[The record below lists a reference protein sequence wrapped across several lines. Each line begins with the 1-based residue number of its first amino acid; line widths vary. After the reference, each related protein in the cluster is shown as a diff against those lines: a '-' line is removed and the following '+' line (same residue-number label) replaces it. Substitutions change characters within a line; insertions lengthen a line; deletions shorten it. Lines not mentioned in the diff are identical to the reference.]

1 MSLPTPPIPASATPT
16 DAGQPSPDQRVTAQ
30 PATALTLSE
39 VRERLA
45 RGEGNAMPSDTGRS
59 FWRIMQANLFTLF
72 NLIVGGSFALLLVL
86 GYWQDAL
93 FGFFVIANVVIGV
106 AQEFR
111 AKLTL
116 SRLAV
121 LNAPRARVLRRDD
134 TGAESMHEVRVADV
148 VLDDILV
155 LSAGDQVTADA
166 VVLEANGLEVDE
178 SLLTG
183 ESDALD
189 AAPGRELLSGSS
201 IVGGSGLARVIRVG
215 ADSYAARITAEAKQF
230 SLVSSELRTG
240 IARIIRWITIALLPV
255 GAIVVNG
262 QMQAVGG
269 WEVAIATGAW
279 REATVASAASLIAMI
294 PQGLVFMTSV
304 ALAVGAV
311 KLARHEVLVQEL
323 AAVEGLAR
331 VDMLCL
337 DKTGTLTEGRLVL
350 DSVEEVNRHSLD
362 SPLGAPTGWDAA
374 LGHFAADRDAN
385 ATAQALGERFAAVA
399 SLELAA
405 AVPFSSA
412 RKWSAAEFRDPRAA
426 GSWVLGAPDIVLGGA
441 EWAGRGRASTEGRPE
456 SIGAVL
462 ARTSELAASG
472 LRTLVLAHSP
482 EALPETEPA
491 AARLP
496 ARLAPAAVLTF
507 REKVR
512 PDAHETLGYF
522 REQGVSIRV
531 ISGDDPRTV
540 AAVAREA
547 GVEHVGDGFDAR
559 TLPSDETDEGR
570 AKLDAIMASEH
581 VFGRV
586 TPEQKKAMV
595 LSLQRLGYT
604 VAMTGDGVNDA
615 LALKHADMGIAM
627 GSGAPATRAVARLVL
642 LDGQFSRLPRIVA
655 EGRQVI
661 ANVERLAKLFLS
673 KTTYAILFAVVFGLL
688 LWPFPFLPR
697 QLSIVDGLT
706 IGLPALVL
714 ALLPNV
720 QKYRPGFLRR
730 AARFCIPS
738 GLIVGG
744 TLISVV
750 AYAYL
755 GGHEPAVVQ
764 TTAVITLTLTALW
777 VLVILSRPF
786 TWITGLV
793 VVAAYAGLG
802 VVLAIPLATD
812 FLQLGMPP
820 LELIIVAIAASTIGS
835 AVLEVTHRL
844 IARAAPAGAAGAA
857 RAARRG

>member
-1 MSLPTPPIPASATPT
+1 MARIT
-16 DAGQPSPDQRVTAQ
+16 G
-30 PATALTLSE
+30 LSVAD
-39 VRERLA
+39 VRGRRD
-45 RGEGNAMPSDTGRS
+45 RGEVNTLPNDTGRS
-59 FWRIMQANLFTLF
+59 LWRILQANLFTLF
-72 NLIVGGSFALLLVL
+72 NAIVGGSFLVLLAL

-93 FGFFVIANVVIGV
+93 FGFFVIANVAIGV

-111 AKLTL
+111 AKVTL

-121 LNAPRARVLRRDD
+121 LNAPRARVLRRASPDGD
-134 TGAESMHEVRVADV
+134 GEVEEVAIADV
-148 VLDDILV
+148 VLDDVLV
-155 LSAGDQVTADA
+155 LAAGDQVVADA
-166 VVLEANGLEVDE
+166 VVLEASGLDIDE

-183 ESDALD
+183 EADAVPSP
-189 AAPGRELLSGSS
+189 AGRELLSGSTV
-201 IVGGSGLARVIRVG
+201 VGGSGLARVIRVG
-215 ADSYAARITAEAKQF
+215 ADSYASRITAEAKQF
-230 SLVSSELRTG
+230 SLVGSELRDS
-240 IARIIRWITIALLPV
+240 IARIIRWISIGLLPV
-255 GAIVVNG
+255 GALVVNG

-269 WEVAIATGAW
+269 WEVALESGAW
-279 REATVASAASLIAMI
+279 REAVVAATASIIAMV

-311 KLARHEVLVQEL
+311 KLSRREVLVQEL

-337 DKTGTLTEGRLVL
+337 DKTGTLTEGGLVL
-350 DSVEEVNRHSLD
+350 DAVVPVAD
-362 SPLGAPTGWDAA
+362 TAGWDAA
-374 LGHFAADRDAN
+374 LAVFADDRDAN
-385 ATAQALGERFAAVA
+385 ATARALGERFGSGAG
-399 SLELAA
+399 SAA
-405 AVPFSSA
+405 AAAGAPAVVARVPFSSQ
-412 RKWSAAEFRDPRAA
+412 RKWSALQLGTARAPE
-426 GSWVLGAPDIVLGGA
+426 SWLLGAPDIVLA
-441 EWAGRGRASTEGRPE
+441 EPAAGVDHAAT
-456 SIGAVL
+456 L
-462 ARTSELAASG
+462 ARCRELAASG
-472 LRTLVLAHSP
+472 LRTLVLARSSAPLTTAAGDGADEHGVISP
-482 EALPETEPA
+482 REAALPAGLEPV
-491 AARLP
+491 
-496 ARLAPAAVLTF
+496 AVVTF
-507 REKVR
+507 RERVR

-522 REQGVSIRV
+522 REQGVSIRI

-547 GVEHVGDGFDAR
+547 GVDHVGDGFDAR
-559 TLPSDETDEGR
+559 QLPEGV
-570 AKLDAIMASEH
+570 AELDAVMAREQ

-586 TPEQKKAMV
+586 SPEQKKAMV
-595 LSLQRLGYT
+595 KSLQRLGYT

-627 GSGAPATRAVARLVL
+627 GSGAAATRAVARLVL

-673 KTTYAILFAVVFGLL
+673 KTTYAILFAVVFGAL

-714 ALLPNV
+714 ALLPNI
-720 QKYRPGFLRR
+720 QRYRPGFLRR

-755 GGHEPAVVQ
+755 GGAEAAVVQ

-786 TWITGLV
+786 TLVTSLV
-793 VVAAYAGLG
+793 VVAAYLGLP
-802 VVLAIPLATD
+802 VLLLIPIVTD
-812 FLQLGMPP
+812 FLQLGAPP
-820 LELIIVAIAASTIGS
+820 LDLLLVAVGASAIGS
-835 AVLEVTHRL
+835 LVLEITHRL
-844 IARAAPAGAAGAA
+844 VSRAGDDSAAATAAA

>member
-1 MSLPTPPIPASATPT
+1 MPTPPTPDTATPT
-16 DAGQPSPDQRVTAQ
+16 SGVQPPV
-30 PATALTLSE
+30 ALSLAE

-121 LNAPRARVLRRDD
+121 LNAPLARVLRRDD

-183 ESDALD
+183 EADALD

-201 IVGGSGLARVIRVG
+201 IVGGSGLARVIRGG

-230 SLVSSELRTG
+230 SLVRSELRTG

-350 DSVEEVNRHSLD
+350 DSVEEVNGHRLD

-441 EWAGRGRASTEGRPE
+441 DRRAV
-456 SIGAVL
+456 GAVL

-559 TLPSDETDEGR
+559 TLPSDETEEGR
-570 AKLDAIMASEH
+570 AELDAIMAREA

-755 GGHEPAVVQ
+755 GGHEPAIVQ

-820 LELIIVAIAASTIGS
+820 LELIIVAIAASAIGS
-835 AVLEVTHRL
+835 AVLDVTHRL

>member
-1 MSLPTPPIPASATPT
+1 MQGLGAA
-16 DAGQPSPDQRVTAQ
+16 
-30 PATALTLSE
+30 E
-39 VRERLA
+39 VRERLE
-45 RGEGNAMPSDTGRS
+45 RGQGNAMPSSTGRS

-121 LNAPRARVLRRDD
+121 LNAPRARVLRA
-134 TGAESMHEVRVADV
+134 GGGGHSAEGEVHEIAVSEV

-155 LSAGDQVTADA
+155 LAAGDQVTADA
-166 VVLEANGLEVDE
+166 EVLEAHGLDVDE

-183 ESDALD
+183 EADPVPSGT
-189 AAPGRELLSGSS
+189 GRELMSGST
-201 IVGGSGLARVIRVG
+201 VVAGSGLARVIRVG
-215 ADSYAARITAEAKQF
+215 GDSYAARITAEAKQF
-230 SLVSSELRTG
+230 SLVRSELRGG
-240 IARIIRWITIALLPV
+240 IARIIRWITVLLLPV

-262 QMQAVGG
+262 QMQAAGG
-269 WEVAIATGAW
+269 WAVAIESGAW
-279 REATVASAASLIAMI
+279 RDAAVAATASLIAMI

-311 KLARHEVLVQEL
+311 KLAQHEVLVQEL

-337 DKTGTLTEGRLVL
+337 DKTGTLTEGRMVL
-350 DSVEEVNRHSLD
+350 DGVE
-362 SPLGAPTGWDAA
+362 PLRAADLAPAA
-374 LGHFAADRDAN
+374 QAVLAWMGADRDAN
-385 ATAQALGERFAAVA
+385 ATTRALVESFAEPPAEQPVRA
-399 SLELAA
+399 IE
-405 AVPFSSA
+405 FSSR
-412 RKWSAAEFRDPRAA
+412 RKWSAVSFADGPAR
-426 GSWVLGAPDIVLGGA
+426 GTWVLGAPDIVLA
-441 EWAGRGRASTEGRPE
+441 DVPDAADALARFDERATAGERTV
-456 SIGAVL
+456 VL
-462 ARTSELAASG
+462 ARTEVVLDPPVEVPEGERPPEPDLPADLAAIA
-472 LRTLVLAHSP
+472 LVS
-482 EALPETEPA
+482 
-491 AARLP
+491 
-496 ARLAPAAVLTF
+496 F

-512 PDAHETLGYF
+512 DDAHETLGYF
-522 REQGVSIRV
+522 REQEVELCV

-547 GVEHVGDGFDAR
+547 GIQHEGPGFDAR
-559 TLPSDETDEGR
+559 ELPDDDS
-570 AKLDAIMASEH
+570 ALDAIMAEH
-581 VFGRV
+581 RVFGRV

-595 LSLQRLGYT
+595 LSLQRLGHT

-615 LALKHADMGIAM
+615 LALKHADLGIAM
-627 GSGAPATRAVARLVL
+627 GSGAAATRAVARLVL
-642 LDGQFSRLPRIVA
+642 LDGQFSRLPRVVA

-673 KTTYAILFAVVFGLL
+673 KTTYAILFAVVFGAL

-714 ALLPNV
+714 ALLPNI
-720 QKYRPGFLRR
+720 QRYRPGFLTR

-738 GLIVGG
+738 GLVVGG

-755 GGHEPAVVQ
+755 GGYAPPVVQ
-764 TTAVITLTLTALW
+764 TAAVITLTLTALW

-786 TWITGLV
+786 TWITSLV

-802 VVLAIPLATD
+802 VVFAIPAAVD
-812 FLQLGMPP
+812 FLQLGAAPP
-820 LELIIVAIAASTIGS
+820 ELILVAVGASAIGS
-835 AVLEVTHRL
+835 LLLEVMHRVV
-844 IARAAPAGAAGAA
+844 ARSDP
-857 RAARRG
+857 R

>member
-1 MSLPTPPIPASATPT
+1 
-16 DAGQPSPDQRVTAQ
+16 
-30 PATALTLSE
+30 
-39 VRERLA
+39 
-45 RGEGNAMPSDTGRS
+45 
-59 FWRIMQANLFTLF
+59 MQANLFTLF

-121 LNAPRARVLRRDD
+121 LNAPRARVLRE
-134 TGAESMHEVRVADV
+134 GADGVFAVAEVRVGEV
-148 VLDDILV
+148 VMDDIFV
-155 LSAGDQVTADA
+155 LTAGDQVTADA
-166 VVLEANGLEVDE
+166 VVLEAHGLDIDE

-183 ESDALD
+183 EADPVSSPA
-189 AAPGRELLSGSS
+189 GRELMSGST
-201 IVGGSGLARVIRVG
+201 VVAGSGLARVIRVG

-230 SLVSSELRTG
+230 SLVRSELRSG
-240 IARIIRWITIALLPV
+240 IAKIIKWITVLLLPV

-337 DKTGTLTEGRLVL
+337 DKTGTLTEGRMVL
-350 DSVEEVNRHSLD
+350 DFVE
-362 SPLGAPTGWDAA
+362 PLTADDLDAA
-374 LGHFAADRDAN
+374 TEAVLSWMGADRNAN
-385 ATAQALGERFAAVA
+385 ATSVALVERFTTPPTDQPVRAI
-399 SLELAA
+399 E
-405 AVPFSSA
+405 FSSR
-412 RKWSAAEFRDPRAA
+412 RKWSAVSFADGPAR
-426 GSWVLGAPDIVLGGA
+426 GTWVLGAPDIVLADVPGSADALARFA
-441 EWAGRGRASTEGRPE
+441 ERATAGERTV
-456 SIGAVL
+456 VL
-462 ARTSELAASG
+462 ARTDV
-472 LRTLVLAHSP
+472 VLDPPVEPA
-482 EALPETEPA
+482 EGERLPEPDLPPA
-491 AARLP
+491 MS
-496 ARLAPAAVLTF
+496 AVALVSF

-512 PDAHETLGYF
+512 DDAPETLGYF
-522 REQGVSIRV
+522 REQEVELCV

-547 GVEHVGDGFDAR
+547 GIHHEGPGFDAR
-559 TLPSDETDEGR
+559 TLPDDEAE
-570 AKLDAIMASEH
+570 LDAIMREH
-581 VFGRV
+581 RVFGRV

-595 LSLQRLGYT
+595 LSLQRLGHT

-627 GSGAPATRAVARLVL
+627 GSGAAATRAVARLVL

-714 ALLPNV
+714 ALLPNI
-720 QKYRPGFLRR
+720 QRYRPGFLRR

-738 GLIVGG
+738 GLVVAG

-750 AYAYL
+750 AYAYV
-755 GGHEPAVVQ
+755 GGYDAPVVQ
-764 TTAVITLTLTALW
+764 TAAVITLTLSALW

-786 TWITGLV
+786 TLITGLV
-793 VVAAYAGLG
+793 VVAAYLGLP
-802 VVLAIPLATD
+802 VLLAIPPVTD
-812 FLQLGMPP
+812 FLQLGAPP
-820 LELIIVAIAASTIGS
+820 LELLLIAVGASVVAS
-835 AVLEVTHRL
+835 AVLEVMHR
-844 IARAAPAGAAGAA
+844 IIQRNGDDSPAA
-857 RAARRG
+857 RAAERAGSTKTRTSSRANQA

>member
-1 MSLPTPPIPASATPT
+1 MTTTASPSATGLSLDDVRT
-16 DAGQPSPDQRVTAQ
+16 RTERGQTNV
-30 PATALTLSE
+30 
-39 VRERLA
+39 
-45 RGEGNAMPSDTGRS
+45 MPSDTGRS

-121 LNAPRARVLRRDD
+121 LNAPKARVLRDGAVSEIAVGEVVMDD
-134 TGAESMHEVRVADV
+134 VF
-148 VLDDILV
+148 VLA
-155 LSAGDQVTADA
+155 AGDQVTADA
-166 VVLEANGLEVDE
+166 VVLEAHGLDIDE

-183 ESDALD
+183 EADPVASPA
-189 AAPGRELLSGSS
+189 GRELMSGSS
-201 IVGGSGLARVIRVG
+201 VVAGSGLARVIRVG
-215 ADSYAARITAEAKQF
+215 ADSYAAKITAEAKQF
-230 SLVSSELRTG
+230 SLVRSELRSG
-240 IARIIRWITIALLPV
+240 IAKIIKWITILLLPV

-311 KLARHEVLVQEL
+311 KLARREVLVQEL

-337 DKTGTLTEGRLVL
+337 DKTGTLTEGRMVL
-350 DSVEEVNRHSLD
+350 DNVEPLTAAEL
-362 SPLGAPTGWDAA
+362 SPAAEAA
-374 LGHFAADRDAN
+374 LSWMGADRDAN
-385 ATAQALGERFAAVA
+385 ATARALAERFTTPPAEHHVRAI
-399 SLELAA
+399 E
-405 AVPFSSA
+405 FSSR
-412 RKWSAAEFRDPRAA
+412 RKWSAVAFTDGPAR
-426 GSWVLGAPDIVLGGA
+426 GTWIMGAPDIVLADVPDAVDALARFA
-441 EWAGRGRASTEGRPE
+441 ERATAGERTV
-456 SIGAVL
+456 VL
-462 ARTSELAASG
+462 ARTEVVLDSAVEPAEGERLPEPELPAG
-472 LRTLVLAHSP
+472 LRAVALVS
-482 EALPETEPA
+482 
-491 AARLP
+491 
-496 ARLAPAAVLTF
+496 F

-512 PDAHETLGYF
+512 DDAHETLSYF
-522 REQGVSIRV
+522 REQEVELCV

-547 GVEHVGDGFDAR
+547 GILHEGPGFDAR
-559 TLPSDETDEGR
+559 TLPTEEH
-570 AKLDAIMASEH
+570 ALDAIMAEH
-581 VFGRV
+581 RVFGRV

-595 LSLQRLGYT
+595 LSLQRLGHT

-615 LALKHADMGIAM
+615 LALKHADLGIAM
-627 GSGAPATRAVARLVL
+627 GSGAAATRAVARMVL

-673 KTTYAILFAVVFGLL
+673 KTTYAVLFAVVFGAL

-714 ALLPNV
+714 ALLPNI
-720 QKYRPGFLRR
+720 QRYRPGFLTR

-755 GGHEPAVVQ
+755 GGAEAAVVQ
-764 TTAVITLTLTALW
+764 TIAVITLTLTALW

-786 TWITGLV
+786 TLITGLV
-793 VVAAYAGLG
+793 VIAAYLGLP
-802 VVLAIPLATD
+802 VLLAIPPVTD
-812 FLQLGMPP
+812 FLQLGAPP
-820 LELIIVAIAASTIGS
+820 LELILVAVGASAIGS
-835 AVLEVTHRL
+835 LVLEITHR
-844 IARAAPAGAAGAA
+844 IIQRKGDG
-857 RAARRG
+857 G

>member
-1 MSLPTPPIPASATPT
+1 MTSTADTTTGLSLADVQQRIQL
-16 DAGQPSPDQRVTAQ
+16 GQTNV
-30 PATALTLSE
+30 
-39 VRERLA
+39 
-45 RGEGNAMPSDTGRS
+45 MPSDTGRS

-121 LNAPRARVLRRDD
+121 LNAPRARVLRE
-134 TGAESMHEVRVADV
+134 GADGVYAVAEVRVGEV
-148 VLDDILV
+148 VMDDIFV

-166 VVLEANGLEVDE
+166 VVLEAHGLDIDE

-183 ESDALD
+183 EADPVSSPA
-189 AAPGRELLSGSS
+189 GRELMSGST
-201 IVGGSGLARVIRVG
+201 VVAGSGLARVIRVG

-230 SLVSSELRTG
+230 SLVRSELRSG
-240 IARIIRWITIALLPV
+240 IAKIIKWITILLLPV

-337 DKTGTLTEGRLVL
+337 DKTGTLTEGRMILDFVEPLDRPTSSDIVDPLTGTDLDPTAAAVL
-350 DSVEEVNRHSLD
+350 SWM
-362 SPLGAPTGWDAA
+362 G
-374 LGHFAADRDAN
+374 ADRNAN
-385 ATAQALGERFAAVA
+385 ATSVALVERFTTPPAEQPVRAI
-399 SLELAA
+399 E
-405 AVPFSSA
+405 FSSR
-412 RKWSAAEFRDPRAA
+412 RKWSAVSFAEGPAR
-426 GSWVLGAPDIVLGGA
+426 GTWVLGAPDIVLADVPDSTDALARFA
-441 EWAGRGRASTEGRPE
+441 ERATAGERTV
-456 SIGAVL
+456 VL
-462 ARTSELAASG
+462 ARTDVVLDPPVELADGERAPEAELPSG
-472 LRTLVLAHSP
+472 LRAVALVS
-482 EALPETEPA
+482 
-491 AARLP
+491 
-496 ARLAPAAVLTF
+496 F

-512 PDAHETLGYF
+512 DDAPETLGYF
-522 REQGVSIRV
+522 REQEVELCV

-547 GVEHVGDGFDAR
+547 GIHHDGPGFDAR
-559 TLPSDETDEGR
+559 TLPDDEAE
-570 AKLDAIMASEH
+570 LDAIMREH
-581 VFGRV
+581 RVFGRV

-595 LSLQRLGYT
+595 LSLQRLGHT

-627 GSGAPATRAVARLVL
+627 GSGAAATRAVARLVL

-714 ALLPNV
+714 ALLPNI
-720 QKYRPGFLRR
+720 QRYRPGFLRR

-738 GLIVGG
+738 GLVVAG

-755 GGHEPAVVQ
+755 GGYEAPVVQ
-764 TTAVITLTLTALW
+764 TAAVITLTLSALW

-786 TWITGLV
+786 TLITGIV
-793 VVAAYAGLG
+793 VVAAYLGLP
-802 VVLAIPLATD
+802 VLLAIPPVTD
-812 FLQLGMPP
+812 FLQLGAPP
-820 LELIIVAIAASTIGS
+820 LELLLIAVGASVIAS
-835 AVLEVTHRL
+835 VVLEVMHR
-844 IARAAPAGAAGAA
+844 IIQRNGDDSAAATAAAQ
-857 RAARRG
+857 AARRG

>member
-1 MSLPTPPIPASATPT
+1 MKEPMDPEPVGRANTWGAGPSVPSFGQGLGLEAVAQRTKLGQTNVMPT
-16 DAGQPSPDQRVTAQ
+16 
-30 PATALTLSE
+30 
-39 VRERLA
+39 
-45 RGEGNAMPSDTGRS
+45 NTGRS
-59 FWRIMQANLFTLF
+59 LWRILHANLFTLF
-72 NLIVGGSFALLLVL
+72 NFIVGGSFALLLVL
-86 GYWQDAL
+86 GFWQDAL

-121 LNAPRARVLRRDD
+121 LNAPRARVLREVEPGI
-134 TGAESMHEVRVADV
+134 GAVLEIRVGEVVI
-148 VLDDILV
+148 DDILV

-166 VVLEANGLEVDE
+166 RVLEAHGLDIDE

-183 ESDALD
+183 EADPV
-189 AAPGRELLSGSS
+189 AASLGRELMSGST
-201 IVGGSGLARVIRVG
+201 VVAGNGLAQVIRVG

-230 SLVSSELRTG
+230 SLVRSELRNG
-240 IARIIRWITIALLPV
+240 IARIIRWITILLLPV
-255 GAIVVNG
+255 GAIVING
-262 QMQAVGG
+262 QMQAFGG
-269 WEVAIATGAW
+269 WAEAIESGAW
-279 REATVASAASLIAMI
+279 RDATVASAASLIAMI

-311 KLARHEVLVQEL
+311 RLARREVLVQEL

-337 DKTGTLTEGRLVL
+337 DKTGTLTEGRMVFGGI
-350 DSVEEVNRHSLD
+350 E
-362 SPLGAPTGWDAA
+362 PLGAAELPEATELSKAAELSEAAEAA
-374 LGHFAADRDAN
+374 LAWMGADRDAN
-385 ATAQALGERFAAVA
+385 ATARALAERFAAPPAERPVRA
-399 SLELAA
+399 ID
-405 AVPFSSA
+405 FSSR
-412 RKWSAAEFRDPRAA
+412 RKWSAVSFAD
-426 GSWVLGAPDIVLGGA
+426 GSARGTWVLGAPDIVLADVPGSA
-441 EWAGRGRASTEGRPE
+441 HALDRFAARATAGERTV
-456 SIGAVL
+456 VL
-462 ARTSELAASG
+462 AYSPTVLDPEVDPPEGERAPEPILPTD
-472 LRTLVLAHSP
+472 LRGVTLVS
-482 EALPETEPA
+482 
-491 AARLP
+491 
-496 ARLAPAAVLTF
+496 F

-512 PDAHETLGYF
+512 DDARETLGYF
-522 REQGVSIRV
+522 REQEVELCV

-547 GVEHVGDGFDAR
+547 GIHHDGPGFDAR
-559 TLPSDETDEGR
+559 ALPDDEAELDEVMR
-570 AKLDAIMASEH
+570 EH
-581 VFGRV
+581 RVFGRV

-595 LSLQRLGYT
+595 LSLQRLGHT

-627 GSGAPATRAVARLVL
+627 GSGAAATRAVARLVL

-673 KTTYAILFAVVFGLL
+673 KTVYAIMFAVVFGVL

-720 QKYRPGFLRR
+720 QRYRPGFLTR

-738 GLIVGG
+738 GLIVGI
-744 TLISVV
+744 TLIAVV

-755 GGHEPAVVQ
+755 GGHSPAVVQ
-764 TTAVITLTLTALW
+764 TIAVITLTLTALW

-786 TWITGLV
+786 TWVTTLV
-793 VVAAYAGLG
+793 VIAAYAGLG
-802 VVLAIPLATD
+802 VVLAIPVVTD
-812 FLQLGMPP
+812 FLQLAAPP
-820 LELIIVAIAASTIGS
+820 IELVFVAVGAS
-835 AVLEVTHRL
+835 AVGSIVMEITHRL
-844 IARAAPAGAAGAA
+844 IVRSGAKNDALANAVAVGRTARQE
-857 RAARRG
+857 

>member
-1 MSLPTPPIPASATPT
+1 MTSTADFPTGLSLADVEQRIQL
-16 DAGQPSPDQRVTAQ
+16 GQTNV
-30 PATALTLSE
+30 
-39 VRERLA
+39 
-45 RGEGNAMPSDTGRS
+45 MPSDTGRS

-72 NLIVGGSFALLLVL
+72 NLIVGGSFALLLML

-121 LNAPRARVLRRDD
+121 LNAPRARVIRD
-134 TGAESMHEVRVADV
+134 GVIAEVRVGEV
-148 VLDDILV
+148 VMDDIFV

-166 VVLEANGLEVDE
+166 VVLEAHGLDIDE

-183 ESDALD
+183 EADPVPSPA
-189 AAPGRELLSGSS
+189 GRELMSGST
-201 IVGGSGLARVIRVG
+201 VVAGSGLARVIRVG

-230 SLVSSELRTG
+230 SLVRSELRSG
-240 IARIIRWITIALLPV
+240 IAKIIKWITVLLLPV

-269 WEVAIATGAW
+269 WDVAIATGAW

-337 DKTGTLTEGRLVL
+337 DKTGTLTEGRMILDFVEPLVDTDL
-350 DSVEEVNRHSLD
+350 D
-362 SPLGAPTGWDAA
+362 PAATAA
-374 LGHFAADRDAN
+374 LSWMGADRNAN
-385 ATAQALGERFAAVA
+385 ATSVALVERFRTPPAEQPARA
-399 SLELAA
+399 IE
-405 AVPFSSA
+405 FSSR
-412 RKWSAAEFRDPRAA
+412 RKWSAVSFADGPAR
-426 GSWVLGAPDIVLGGA
+426 GTWVLGAPDIVLADVPDSTDALARFA
-441 EWAGRGRASTEGRPE
+441 ERATAGERTV
-456 SIGAVL
+456 VL
-462 ARTSELAASG
+462 ARTDV
-472 LRTLVLAHSP
+472 VLDPPVEPA
-482 EALPETEPA
+482 EGERLPEPDLPPA
-491 AARLP
+491 LR
-496 ARLAPAAVLTF
+496 AVALVSF

-512 PDAHETLGYF
+512 DDAPETLGYF
-522 REQGVSIRV
+522 REQEVELCV

-547 GVEHVGDGFDAR
+547 GILHEGPGFDAR
-559 TLPSDETDEGR
+559 ELPDDE
-570 AKLDAIMASEH
+570 AALDAIMAEYR

-586 TPEQKKAMV
+586 SPEQKKAMV
-595 LSLQRLGYT
+595 LSLQRLGHT

-627 GSGAPATRAVARLVL
+627 GSGAAATRAVARLVL

-714 ALLPNV
+714 ALLPNI
-720 QKYRPGFLRR
+720 QRYRPGFLRR

-738 GLIVGG
+738 GLVIAG

-755 GGHEPAVVQ
+755 GGYEAPVVQ
-764 TTAVITLTLTALW
+764 TAAVITLTLSALW

-786 TWITGLV
+786 TLITGLV
-793 VVAAYAGLG
+793 VVAAYLGLPILL
-802 VVLAIPLATD
+802 VIPPVTE
-812 FLQLGMPP
+812 FLQLGAPP
-820 LELIIVAIAASTIGS
+820 LELLLIAVGASVVAS
-835 AVLEVTHRL
+835 AVLEVMHR
-844 IARAAPAGAAGAA
+844 IIQRNGDDSPAA
-857 RAARRG
+857 RAAEQAARRG

>member
-1 MSLPTPPIPASATPT
+1 VSLPTPPTPASATPT
-16 DAGQPSPDQRVTAQ
+16 PAGQPDTPASPASTAL
-30 PATALTLSE
+30 PATALTLAE

-45 RGEGNAMPSDTGRS
+45 RGQGNAMPSDTGRS

-121 LNAPRARVLRRDD
+121 LNAPRARVLRRDES
-134 TGAESMHEVRVADV
+134 GAESLHEVRVADV
-148 VLDDILV
+148 VLDDVLV

-189 AAPGRELLSGSS
+189 AAHGRELLSGSS

-230 SLVSSELRTG
+230 SLVRSELRSG
-240 IARIIRWITIALLPV
+240 IARIIKWITIALLPV

-311 KLARHEVLVQEL
+311 KLARREVLVQEL

-350 DSVEEVNRHSLD
+350 DEVEPVSD
-362 SPLGAPTGWDAA
+362 IAGWDAA

-385 ATAQALGERFAAVA
+385 ATAKALGERFAAVA
-399 SLELAA
+399 SLELHA

-426 GSWVLGAPDIVLGGA
+426 GSWVLGAPDIVLAGA
-441 EWAGRGRASTEGRPE
+441 DRAAV
-456 SIGAVL
+456 GAVL

-482 EALPETEPA
+482 DALPETEPA
-491 AARLP
+491 AAHLP
-496 ARLAPAAVLTF
+496 ARLVPAAVLTF

-512 PDAHETLGYF
+512 PDANETLGYF

-547 GVEHVGDGFDAR
+547 GVDHVGDGFDAR
-559 TLPSDETDEGR
+559 TLPADDSEEGR
-570 AKLDAIMASEH
+570 AELDAIMAREA

-627 GSGAPATRAVARLVL
+627 GSGAAATRAVARLVL

-697 QLSIVDGLT
+697 QLSVVDGLT

-714 ALLPNV
+714 ALLPNI
-720 QKYRPGFLRR
+720 QKYRPGFLQR

-755 GGHEPAVVQ
+755 GGYAAPIVQ
-764 TTAVITLTLTALW
+764 TAAVITLTLTALW

-786 TWITGLV
+786 TWITNLV

-802 VVLAIPLATD
+802 VLLSIPIVTD
-812 FLQLGMPP
+812 FLQLGAPP
-820 LELIIVAIAASTIGS
+820 IELIAVAVGASVIGS
-835 AVLEVTHRL
+835 AVLEITHRL
-844 IARAAPAGAAGAA
+844 LQHK
-857 RAARRG
+857 

>member
-1 MSLPTPPIPASATPT
+1 MR
-16 DAGQPSPDQRVTAQ
+16 G
-30 PATALTLSE
+30 LSMAE
-39 VRERLA
+39 VRERLE
-45 RGEGNAMPSDTGRS
+45 RGQGNAMPSDTGRS

-72 NLIVGGSFALLLVL
+72 NLIVGGAFALLLVL

-93 FGFFVIANVVIGV
+93 FGLFVIANVVIGV

-111 AKLTL
+111 AKITL

-121 LNAPRARVLRRDD
+121 LNAPRARVLRD
-134 TGAESMHEVRVADV
+134 GATVETPTPEV

-155 LSAGDQVTADA
+155 LAAGDQVTADA
-166 VVLEANGLEVDE
+166 EVIEAHGLDIDE

-183 ESDALD
+183 EADPVASG
-189 AAPGRELLSGSS
+189 PGRELMSGST
-201 IVGGSGLARVIRVG
+201 VVAGSGLARVIRVG
-215 ADSYAARITAEAKQF
+215 GDSYAARITAEAKQF
-230 SLVSSELRTG
+230 SLVRSELRGG
-240 IARIIRWITIALLPV
+240 IARIIRWITVLLLPV

-269 WEVAIATGAW
+269 WAVAIESGAW
-279 REATVASAASLIAMI
+279 REAAVAATASLIAMI

-311 KLARHEVLVQEL
+311 KLAQHEVLVQEL

-337 DKTGTLTEGRLVL
+337 DKTGTLTEGRMVL
-350 DSVEEVNRHSLD
+350 DAVE
-362 SPLGAPTGWDAA
+362 PLRSDALPAAAQAA
-374 LGHFAADRDAN
+374 LAWMGADRDAN
-385 ATAQALGERFAAVA
+385 ATSRALVERFTSPPAERPIRAI
-399 SLELAA
+399 E
-405 AVPFSSA
+405 FSSR
-412 RKWSAAEFRDPRAA
+412 RKWSAVSFADGPAR
-426 GSWVLGAPDIVLGGA
+426 GTWVLGAPDIVLA
-441 EWAGRGRASTEGRPE
+441 DVPDAADALALFDERATAGERTV
-456 SIGAVL
+456 VL
-462 ARTSELAASG
+462 ARTDV
-472 LRTLVLAHSP
+472 VLDP
-482 EALPETEPA
+482 PVEAPAGERLPEPD
-491 AARLP
+491 LP
-496 ARLAPAAVLTF
+496 GELTALALVSF

-512 PDAHETLGYF
+512 EDAHETLGYF
-522 REQGVSIRV
+522 REQEVELCV

-547 GVEHVGDGFDAR
+547 GIRHDGPGFDAR
-559 TLPSDETDEGR
+559 QLPDPDSDGADAALDE
-570 AKLDAIMASEH
+570 IMRTH
-581 VFGRV
+581 RVFGRV

-595 LSLQRLGYT
+595 LSLQRLGHT

-615 LALKHADMGIAM
+615 LALKHADLGIAM
-627 GSGAPATRAVARLVL
+627 GSGAAATRAVARLVL
-642 LDGQFSRLPRIVA
+642 LDGQFSRLPRVVA

-673 KTTYAILFAVVFGLL
+673 KTTYAILFAVVFGAL

-714 ALLPNV
+714 ALLPNI
-720 QKYRPGFLRR
+720 QRYRPGFLTR

-738 GLIVGG
+738 GLVVGG

-755 GGHEPAVVQ
+755 GGYAPPVVQ

-786 TWITGLV
+786 TVLTGLV

-802 VVLAIPLATD
+802 VVFAIPAAVE
-812 FLQLGMPP
+812 FLQLGEAPA
-820 LELIIVAIAASTIGS
+820 ELVLVAVGASAIGS
-835 AVLEVTHRL
+835 LLLEVMHRVVS
-844 IARAAPAGAAGAA
+844 RSDP
-857 RAARRG
+857 R

>member
-1 MSLPTPPIPASATPT
+1 MTTTGKPPA
-16 DAGQPSPDQRVTAQ
+16 AG
-30 PATALTLSE
+30 LTLDE
-39 VRERLA
+39 VRSRTEL
-45 RGEGNAMPSDTGRS
+45 GQTNVMPSDTGRS

-121 LNAPRARVLRRDD
+121 LNAPKARVMRDGSV
-134 TGAESMHEVRVADV
+134 TEIRVGEV
-148 VLDDILV
+148 VLDDIFV

-166 VVLEANGLEVDE
+166 VVLESHGLDIDE

-183 ESDALD
+183 EADPVSSPA
-189 AAPGRELLSGSS
+189 GRELMSGST
-201 IVGGSGLARVIRVG
+201 VVAGNGLAKVIRVG

-230 SLVSSELRTG
+230 SLVRSELRSG
-240 IARIIRWITIALLPV
+240 IAKIIKWITILLLPV

-269 WEVAIATGAW
+269 WAVAIDTGLW

-337 DKTGTLTEGRLVL
+337 DKTGTLTEGRMVL
-350 DSVEEVNRHSLD
+350 DGVEPLHADELD
-362 SPLGAPTGWDAA
+362 FAAEAA
-374 LGHFAADRDAN
+374 LSWIGNDRDAN
-385 ATAQALGERFAAVA
+385 ATAKALAERFTTPPAESPQRAID
-399 SLELAA
+399 
-405 AVPFSSA
+405 FSSR
-412 RKWSAAEFRDPRAA
+412 RKWSAVSFADGPAL
-426 GSWVLGAPDIVLGGA
+426 GTWVMGAPDIVL
-441 EWAGRGRASTEGRPE
+441 AGVPDSTDALARFDARATAGERTV
-456 SIGAVL
+456 VL
-462 ARTSELAASG
+462 ARADVVLDPEPELPDGERAPEPELPTD
-472 LRTLVLAHSP
+472 LRAVALVS
-482 EALPETEPA
+482 
-491 AARLP
+491 
-496 ARLAPAAVLTF
+496 F

-512 PDAHETLGYF
+512 DDAQETLGYF
-522 REQGVSIRV
+522 REQEVELCV

-540 AAVAREA
+540 ASVAREA
-547 GVEHVGDGFDAR
+547 GIHHEGPGYDAR
-559 TLPSDETDEGR
+559 TLPDDEAE
-570 AKLDAIMASEH
+570 LDAIMREH
-581 VFGRV
+581 RVFGRV

-595 LSLQRLGYT
+595 LSLQRLGHT

-627 GSGAPATRAVARLVL
+627 GSGAAATRAVARLVL

-673 KTTYAILFAVVFGLL
+673 KTTYAILFAVVFGAL

-714 ALLPNV
+714 ALLPNI
-720 QKYRPGFLRR
+720 QRYRPGFLRR
-730 AARFCIPS
+730 AARFCVPS

-755 GGHEPAVVQ
+755 GGSEPAVVQ
-764 TTAVITLTLTALW
+764 TLAVITLTLTALW

-786 TWITGLV
+786 TLITSL
-793 VVAAYAGLG
+793 VVAAAYLGLP
-802 VVLAIPLATD
+802 VLLAIPIVTD
-812 FLQLGMPP
+812 FLQLGAPS
-820 LELIIVAIAASTIGS
+820 LDLVLIAVGASAIGS
-835 AVLEVTHRL
+835 VALEVMHRL
-844 IARAAPAGAAGAA
+844 VSRGGDDSAAAVAAE

>member
-1 MSLPTPPIPASATPT
+1 
-16 DAGQPSPDQRVTAQ
+16 
-30 PATALTLSE
+30 
-39 VRERLA
+39 
-45 RGEGNAMPSDTGRS
+45 MPSDTGRS

-121 LNAPRARVLRRDD
+121 LNAPKARVMRDGSV
-134 TGAESMHEVRVADV
+134 TEIRVGEV
-148 VLDDILV
+148 VLDDVFV

-166 VVLEANGLEVDE
+166 IVLEAHGLDVDE

-183 ESDALD
+183 EADPVSSPA
-189 AAPGRELLSGSS
+189 GRELMSGSS
-201 IVGGSGLARVIRVG
+201 VVAGSGLARVIRVG
-215 ADSYAARITAEAKQF
+215 ADSYAAKITAEAKQF
-230 SLVSSELRTG
+230 SLVRSELRSG
-240 IARIIRWITIALLPV
+240 IARIIRWITILLLPV

-269 WEVAIATGAW
+269 WEAAIATGAW

-311 KLARHEVLVQEL
+311 KLARREVLVQEL

-337 DKTGTLTEGRLVL
+337 DKTGTLTEGRMVL
-350 DSVEEVNRHSLD
+350 DSIEPLAGSMLD
-362 SPLGAPTGWDAA
+362 NAAEPLDAPELTPAA
-374 LGHFAADRDAN
+374 ESALSWMGADRDAN
-385 ATAQALGERFAAVA
+385 ATARALAERFTTPPAEQPVRAI
-399 SLELAA
+399 E
-405 AVPFSSA
+405 FSSR
-412 RKWSAAEFRDPRAA
+412 RKWSAVSFAEGPAL
-426 GSWVLGAPDIVLGGA
+426 GTWVVGAPDIVL
-441 EWAGRGRASTEGRPE
+441 AGVSDAGDALARFATRATAGERTV
-456 SIGAVL
+456 VL
-462 ARTSELAASG
+462 ARTEVVLMHPVELAEGERAPEPELPAG
-472 LRTLVLAHSP
+472 LRAVALVS
-482 EALPETEPA
+482 
-491 AARLP
+491 
-496 ARLAPAAVLTF
+496 F

-512 PDAHETLGYF
+512 DDAHETLSYF
-522 REQGVSIRV
+522 REQEVELCV

-547 GVEHVGDGFDAR
+547 GILHEGPGFDAR
-559 TLPSDETDEGR
+559 TLPTGEPE
-570 AKLDAIMASEH
+570 LDAIMAEH
-581 VFGRV
+581 RVFGRV

-595 LSLQRLGYT
+595 LSLQRLGHT

-615 LALKHADMGIAM
+615 LALKHADLGIAM
-627 GSGAPATRAVARLVL
+627 GSGAAATRAVARLVL

-673 KTTYAILFAVVFGLL
+673 KTTYAILFAVVFGAL

-714 ALLPNV
+714 ALLPNI
-720 QKYRPGFLRR
+720 QRYRPGFLRR

-755 GGHEPAVVQ
+755 GGAEAAVVQ

-786 TWITGLV
+786 TLVTSLV
-793 VVAAYAGLG
+793 VVAAYLGLP
-802 VVLAIPLATD
+802 VLLLIPLVTD
-812 FLQLGMPP
+812 FLQLGAPP
-820 LELIIVAIAASTIGS
+820 LELLLVAVGASAIGS
-835 AVLEVTHRL
+835 VALEVTHRL
-844 IARAAPAGAAGAA
+844 VSRSAAGGETAAPAAA

>member
-1 MSLPTPPIPASATPT
+1 
-16 DAGQPSPDQRVTAQ
+16 
-30 PATALTLSE
+30 
-39 VRERLA
+39 
-45 RGEGNAMPSDTGRS
+45 MPSDTGRS

-121 LNAPRARVLRRDD
+121 LNAPRARVLRD
-134 TGAESMHEVRVADV
+134 GEVIEIRVGEV

-155 LSAGDQVTADA
+155 LAAGDQVTADA
-166 VVLEANGLEVDE
+166 EVIEAHGLDIDE

-183 ESDALD
+183 EADPVAS
-189 AAPGRELLSGSS
+189 PTGRELMSGST
-201 IVGGSGLARVIRVG
+201 VVAGSGLAKVIRVG

-230 SLVSSELRTG
+230 SLVRSELRSG
-240 IARIIRWITIALLPV
+240 IAKIIRWITILLLPV
-255 GAIVVNG
+255 GALVVNG

-269 WEVAIATGAW
+269 WEAAIATGAW
-279 REATVASAASLIAMI
+279 RDATVASAASLIAMI

-337 DKTGTLTEGRLVL
+337 DKTGTLTEGRMVL
-350 DSVEEVNRHSLD
+350 DGVETLTGSDLD
-362 SPLGAPTGWDAA
+362 PAAEAA
-374 LGHFAADRDAN
+374 LAWMGADRNAN
-385 ATAQALGERFAAVA
+385 ATSVALVERFT
-399 SLELAA
+399 
-405 AVPFSSA
+405 AVPVEQPVRAIEFSSR
-412 RKWSAAEFRDPRAA
+412 RKWSAVSFADGPAR
-426 GSWVLGAPDIVLGGA
+426 GTWVLGAPDIVLADVPDAQDALTRFA
-441 EWAGRGRASTEGRPE
+441 ERATAGERTV
-456 SIGAVL
+456 VL
-462 ARTSELAASG
+462 ARTDV
-472 LRTLVLAHSP
+472 VLDPPVDPP
-482 EALPETEPA
+482 EGERLPEPD
-491 AARLP
+491 LP
-496 ARLAPAAVLTF
+496 GALSAVALVSF

-512 PDAHETLGYF
+512 EDAHETLGYF
-522 REQGVSIRV
+522 REQEVELCV

-547 GVEHVGDGFDAR
+547 GILHDGPGYDAR
-559 TLPSDETDEGR
+559 RLPDDEAE
-570 AKLDAIMASEH
+570 LDAVMAEH
-581 VFGRV
+581 RVFGRV
-586 TPEQKKAMV
+586 SPEQKKAMV
-595 LSLQRLGYT
+595 LSLQRLGHT

-627 GSGAPATRAVARLVL
+627 GSGAAATRAVARLVL

-673 KTTYAILFAVVFGLL
+673 KTTYAILFAVVFGAL

-714 ALLPNV
+714 ALLPNI
-720 QKYRPGFLRR
+720 QRYRPGFLRR
-730 AARFCIPS
+730 AAQFCIPS
-738 GLIVGG
+738 GLVVGG

-755 GGHEPAVVQ
+755 GGHEAAVVQ
-764 TTAVITLTLTALW
+764 TAAVITLTLTALW

-786 TWITGLV
+786 TLVTSLV
-793 VVAAYAGLG
+793 VVAAYLGLP
-802 VVLAIPLATD
+802 VLLAIPIVTD
-812 FLQLGMPP
+812 FLKLGAPP
-820 LELIIVAIAASTIGS
+820 LELIMVAVGASLIGSVALEVMHRVVSRRDPAAAAS
-835 AVLEVTHRL
+835 
-844 IARAAPAGAAGAA
+844 AA

>member
-1 MSLPTPPIPASATPT
+1 VTTTGATSPAGLSLA
-16 DAGQPSPDQRVTAQ
+16 
-30 PATALTLSE
+30 E
-39 VRERLA
+39 VRSRTQL
-45 RGEGNAMPSDTGRS
+45 GKTNVMPNDTGRS

-121 LNAPRARVLRRDD
+121 LNAPKARVLRE
-134 TGAESMHEVRVADV
+134 GSVAEIAVGEV
-148 VLDDILV
+148 VLDDVLV
-155 LSAGDQVTADA
+155 LAAGDQVTADA
-166 VVLEANGLEVDE
+166 EVLEAHGLDVDE

-183 ESDALD
+183 EADPVASP
-189 AAPGRELLSGSS
+189 PGRELMSGSS
-201 IVGGSGLARVIRVG
+201 VVAGSGLARVIRVG

-230 SLVSSELRTG
+230 SLVRSELRSG
-240 IARIIRWITIALLPV
+240 IARIIKWITILLLPV

-311 KLARHEVLVQEL
+311 KLARREVLVQEL

-337 DKTGTLTEGRLVL
+337 DKTGTLTEGRMVL
-350 DSVEEVNRHSLD
+350 DGVEPLVGPALD
-362 SPLGAPTGWDAA
+362 PAAEAA
-374 LGHFAADRDAN
+374 LSWMGADRDAN
-385 ATAQALGERFAAVA
+385 ATARALAERFTSPPVA
-399 SLELAA
+399 PPVRAIE
-405 AVPFSSA
+405 FSSR
-412 RKWSAAEFRDPRAA
+412 RKWSAVSFADGPAR
-426 GSWVLGAPDIVLGGA
+426 GTWVVGAPDIVLA
-441 EWAGRGRASTEGRPE
+441 DVPDSTDALARFAARATAGERTV
-456 SIGAVL
+456 VL
-462 ARTSELAASG
+462 ARTDVILDPPVEPAEGERLPEPALPAG
-472 LRTLVLAHSP
+472 LRAVALVS
-482 EALPETEPA
+482 
-491 AARLP
+491 
-496 ARLAPAAVLTF
+496 F

-512 PDAHETLGYF
+512 DDAHETLSYF
-522 REQGVSIRV
+522 REQEVELCV

-547 GVEHVGDGFDAR
+547 GIHHDGPGFDAR
-559 TLPSDETDEGR
+559 TLPTDE
-570 AKLDAIMASEH
+570 AELDAIMAEH
-581 VFGRV
+581 RVFGRV

-595 LSLQRLGYT
+595 LSLQRLGHT

-615 LALKHADMGIAM
+615 LALKHADLGIAM
-627 GSGAPATRAVARLVL
+627 GSGAAATRAVARLVL

-673 KTTYAILFAVVFGLL
+673 KTTYAILFAVVFGAL

-714 ALLPNV
+714 ALLPNI
-720 QKYRPGFLRR
+720 QRYRPGFLRR

-755 GGHEPAVVQ
+755 GGAEAAVVQ

-786 TWITGLV
+786 TLVTSLV
-793 VVAAYAGLG
+793 VVAAYLGLP
-802 VVLAIPLATD
+802 VLLLIPLVTD
-812 FLQLGMPP
+812 FLQLGAPP
-820 LELIIVAIAASTIGS
+820 LELLLVAVGASAIGS
-835 AVLEVTHRL
+835 VALEVTHRL
-844 IARAAPAGAAGAA
+844 VSRGGDDSAGALAAA

>member
-1 MSLPTPPIPASATPT
+1 MA
-16 DAGQPSPDQRVTAQ
+16 
-30 PATALTLSE
+30 E
-39 VRERLA
+39 VRERLE
-45 RGEGNAMPSDTGRS
+45 RGQGNAMPSDTGRS

-72 NLIVGGSFALLLVL
+72 NLIVGGAFALLLVL

-93 FGFFVIANVVIGV
+93 FGLFVIANVVIGV

-111 AKLTL
+111 AKITL

-121 LNAPRARVLRRDD
+121 LNAPRARVLRD
-134 TGAESMHEVRVADV
+134 GATVETPTPEV

-155 LSAGDQVTADA
+155 LAAGDQVTADA
-166 VVLEANGLEVDE
+166 EVIEAHGLDIDE

-183 ESDALD
+183 EADPVASG
-189 AAPGRELLSGSS
+189 PGRELMSGST
-201 IVGGSGLARVIRVG
+201 VVAGSGLARVIRVG
-215 ADSYAARITAEAKQF
+215 GDSYAARITAEAKQF
-230 SLVSSELRTG
+230 SLVRSELRGG
-240 IARIIRWITIALLPV
+240 IARIIRWITVLLLPV

-269 WEVAIATGAW
+269 WAVAIESGAW
-279 REATVASAASLIAMI
+279 REAAVAATASLIAMI

-311 KLARHEVLVQEL
+311 KLAQHEVLVQEL

-337 DKTGTLTEGRLVL
+337 DKTGTLTEGRMVL
-350 DSVEEVNRHSLD
+350 DAVE
-362 SPLGAPTGWDAA
+362 PLRSDALPAAAQAA
-374 LGHFAADRDAN
+374 LAWMGADRDAN
-385 ATAQALGERFAAVA
+385 ATSRALVERFTSPPAERPIRAI
-399 SLELAA
+399 E
-405 AVPFSSA
+405 FSSR
-412 RKWSAAEFRDPRAA
+412 RKWSAVSFADGPAR
-426 GSWVLGAPDIVLGGA
+426 GTWVLGAPDIVLA
-441 EWAGRGRASTEGRPE
+441 DVPDAADALALFDERATAGERTV
-456 SIGAVL
+456 VL
-462 ARTSELAASG
+462 ARTDV
-472 LRTLVLAHSP
+472 VLDP
-482 EALPETEPA
+482 PVEAPAGERLPEPD
-491 AARLP
+491 LP
-496 ARLAPAAVLTF
+496 GELTALALVSF

-512 PDAHETLGYF
+512 EDAHETLGYF
-522 REQGVSIRV
+522 REQEVELCV

-547 GVEHVGDGFDAR
+547 GIRHDGPGFDAR
-559 TLPSDETDEGR
+559 QLPDPDSDGADAALDE
-570 AKLDAIMASEH
+570 IMRTH
-581 VFGRV
+581 RVFGRV

-595 LSLQRLGYT
+595 LSLQRLGHT

-615 LALKHADMGIAM
+615 LALKHADLGIAM
-627 GSGAPATRAVARLVL
+627 GSGAAATRAVARLVL
-642 LDGQFSRLPRIVA
+642 LDGQFSRLPRVVA

-673 KTTYAILFAVVFGLL
+673 KTTYAILFAVVFGAL

-714 ALLPNV
+714 ALLPNI
-720 QKYRPGFLRR
+720 QRYRPGFLTR

-738 GLIVGG
+738 GLVVGG

-755 GGHEPAVVQ
+755 GGYAPPVVQ

-786 TWITGLV
+786 TVLTGLV

-802 VVLAIPLATD
+802 VVFAIPAAVE
-812 FLQLGMPP
+812 FLQLGEAPA
-820 LELIIVAIAASTIGS
+820 ELVLVAVGASAIGS
-835 AVLEVTHRL
+835 LLLEVMHRVVS
-844 IARAAPAGAAGAA
+844 RSDP
-857 RAARRG
+857 R

>member
-1 MSLPTPPIPASATPT
+1 VSLPTPPKPETATPT
-16 DAGQPSPDQRVTAQ
+16 PSGHPSAEH
-30 PATALTLSE
+30 PAAALSLAE

-121 LNAPRARVLRRDD
+121 LNAPKARVLRRSAD
-134 TGAESMHEVRVADV
+134 GADAAAELHEVRVADV

-183 ESDALD
+183 EADALD
-189 AAPGRELLSGSS
+189 AAAGRELLSGSS

-230 SLVSSELRTG
+230 SLVRSELRTG
-240 IARIIRWITIALLPV
+240 IARIITWITIALLPV

-269 WEVAIATGAW
+269 WESAIATGAW
-279 REATVASAASLIAMI
+279 REAAVASAASLIAMI

-311 KLARHEVLVQEL
+311 KLARREVLVQEL

-350 DSVEEVNRHSLD
+350 DEVEPISD
-362 SPLGAPTGWDAA
+362 IAGWDAA
-374 LGHFAADRDAN
+374 LAHFAADRDAN
-385 ATAQALGERFAAVA
+385 ATAKALGERFAAVA

-426 GSWVLGAPDIVLGGA
+426 GSWVLGAPDIVL
-441 EWAGRGRASTEGRPE
+441 AGSASAQPDRAAVE
-456 SIGAVL
+456 AVL

-482 EALPETEPA
+482 DALGEAEPA
-491 AARLP
+491 DAQLP
-496 ARLAPAAVLTF
+496 ARLVPAAVLTF

-559 TLPSDETDEGR
+559 QLPDASTPEG
-570 AKLDAIMASEH
+570 AAELDAIMAREH

-627 GSGAPATRAVARLVL
+627 GSGAAATRAVARLVL

-673 KTTYAILFAVVFGLL
+673 KTTYAILFAVVFGAL

-714 ALLPNV
+714 ALLPNI
-720 QKYRPGFLRR
+720 QKYRPGFLQR

-744 TLISVV
+744 TLIAVV

-755 GGHEPAVVQ
+755 GGHAPEVVQ

-786 TWITGLV
+786 TWITTLV
-793 VVAAYAGLG
+793 VIAAYAGLG
-802 VVLAIPLATD
+802 VVLSIPIVTD

-820 LELIIVAIAASTIGS
+820 LELIVVAIAASAIGS

-844 IARAAPAGAAGAA
+844 VVRDTNHGPSRRPAAASA
-857 RAARRG
+857 

>member
-1 MSLPTPPIPASATPT
+1 MPINPAANAT
-16 DAGQPSPDQRVTAQ
+16 G
-30 PATALTLSE
+30 LTLDE
-39 VRERLA
+39 VRSRTEL
-45 RGEGNAMPSDTGRS
+45 GQVNLMPSDTGRS

-121 LNAPRARVLRRDD
+121 LNAPRARVMRD
-134 TGAESMHEVRVADV
+134 GAVTEVRVGEV
-148 VLDDILV
+148 VLDDIFV

-166 VVLEANGLEVDE
+166 VVLEAHGLDIDE

-183 ESDALD
+183 EADPVSSTA
-189 AAPGRELLSGSS
+189 GRELMSGST
-201 IVGGSGLARVIRVG
+201 VVAGSGLARVIRVG

-230 SLVSSELRTG
+230 SLVRSELRTG
-240 IARIIRWITIALLPV
+240 IAKIIKWITILLLPV

-269 WEVAIATGAW
+269 WAVAIDTGLW

-311 KLARHEVLVQEL
+311 KLARREVLVQEL

-337 DKTGTLTEGRLVL
+337 DKTGTLTEGRMVL
-350 DSVEEVNRHSLD
+350 DGVEPLSSHGLD
-362 SPLGAPTGWDAA
+362 PVAEAVLAWMG
-374 LGHFAADRDAN
+374 ADRNAN
-385 ATAQALGERFAAVA
+385 ATSVALVSRFASPPTEQPVRAI
-399 SLELAA
+399 E
-405 AVPFSSA
+405 FSSR
-412 RKWSAAEFRDPRAA
+412 RKWSAVSFAEGPAR
-426 GSWVLGAPDIVLGGA
+426 GTWVLGAPDIVLA
-441 EWAGRGRASTEGRPE
+441 DVPDSTDALERFAARASAGERTV
-456 SIGAVL
+456 VL
-462 ARTSELAASG
+462 ARTDVVLDQPVDPPEGERAPEPALPDALTAI
-472 LRTLVLAHSP
+472 TLVS
-482 EALPETEPA
+482 
-491 AARLP
+491 
-496 ARLAPAAVLTF
+496 F

-512 PDAHETLGYF
+512 DDAHETLGYF
-522 REQGVSIRV
+522 REQEVELCV

-540 AAVAREA
+540 ASVAREA
-547 GVEHVGDGFDAR
+547 GIHHDGPGFDAR
-559 TLPSDETDEGR
+559 TLPDPDHDGSAAE
-570 AKLDAIMASEH
+570 LDAIMREH
-581 VFGRV
+581 RVFGRV

-595 LSLQRLGYT
+595 LSLQRLGHT

-615 LALKHADMGIAM
+615 LALKHADLGIAM
-627 GSGAPATRAVARLVL
+627 GSGAAATRAVARLVL
-642 LDGQFSRLPRIVA
+642 LDGQFSRLPSIVA

-673 KTTYAILFAVVFGLL
+673 KTTYAILFAVVFGAL

-714 ALLPNV
+714 ALLPNI
-720 QKYRPGFLRR
+720 QRYRPGFLRR
-730 AARFCIPS
+730 AARFCVPS
-738 GLIVGG
+738 GLIVGA

-755 GGHEPAVVQ
+755 GGHDADVVQ
-764 TTAVITLTLTALW
+764 TIAVITLTLTALW

-786 TWITGLV
+786 TWVTSLV
-793 VVAAYAGLG
+793 VVAAYLGLP
-802 VVLAIPLATD
+802 VLLLIPFVTD
-812 FLQLGMPP
+812 FLQLGAPP
-820 LELIIVAIAASTIGS
+820 LELVLVAVGASVIS
-835 AVLEVTHRL
+835 SLVLEVTHRL
-844 IARAAPAGAAGAA
+844 VSRGGDDSAAAVAAE

>member
-1 MSLPTPPIPASATPT
+1 
-16 DAGQPSPDQRVTAQ
+16 
-30 PATALTLSE
+30 
-39 VRERLA
+39 
-45 RGEGNAMPSDTGRS
+45 MPSDTGRS

-121 LNAPRARVLRRDD
+121 LNAPRARVIRD
-134 TGAESMHEVRVADV
+134 GVIVEVRVGEV
-148 VLDDILV
+148 VMDDIFV
-155 LSAGDQVTADA
+155 LTAGDQVTADA
-166 VVLEANGLEVDE
+166 VVLEAHGLDIDE

-183 ESDALD
+183 EADPVSSPA
-189 AAPGRELLSGSS
+189 GRELMSGST
-201 IVGGSGLARVIRVG
+201 VVAGSGLARVIRVG

-230 SLVSSELRTG
+230 SLVRSELRSG
-240 IARIIRWITIALLPV
+240 IAKIIKWITVLLLPV

-337 DKTGTLTEGRLVL
+337 DKTGTLTEGRMVL
-350 DSVEEVNRHSLD
+350 DFVEPLATEDLD
-362 SPLGAPTGWDAA
+362 GATEAVLSWMG
-374 LGHFAADRDAN
+374 ADRNAN
-385 ATAQALGERFAAVA
+385 ATSVALVERFTTPPAEQPVRAI
-399 SLELAA
+399 E
-405 AVPFSSA
+405 FSSR
-412 RKWSAAEFRDPRAA
+412 RKWSAVSFADGAA
-426 GSWVLGAPDIVLGGA
+426 RGTWVLGAPDIVLADVPGSEDALARFA
-441 EWAGRGRASTEGRPE
+441 ERATAGERTV
-456 SIGAVL
+456 VL
-462 ARTSELAASG
+462 ARTDV
-472 LRTLVLAHSP
+472 VLDPPVEPA
-482 EALPETEPA
+482 EGERLPEPDLPPA
-491 AARLP
+491 LR
-496 ARLAPAAVLTF
+496 AVALVSF

-512 PDAHETLGYF
+512 DDAPETLGYF
-522 REQGVSIRV
+522 REQEVELCV

-547 GVEHVGDGFDAR
+547 GIHHEGPGFDAR
-559 TLPSDETDEGR
+559 TLPDTDTEDGE
-570 AKLDAIMASEH
+570 AELDAIMREH
-581 VFGRV
+581 RVFGRV

-595 LSLQRLGYT
+595 LSLQRLGHT

-627 GSGAPATRAVARLVL
+627 GSGAAATRAVARLVL

-697 QLSIVDGLT
+697 QLSVVDGLT

-714 ALLPNV
+714 ALLPNI
-720 QKYRPGFLRR
+720 QRYRPGFLRR

-738 GLIVGG
+738 GLVVAG

-755 GGHEPAVVQ
+755 GGYDAPVVQ
-764 TTAVITLTLTALW
+764 TAAVITLTLSALW

-786 TWITGLV
+786 TLITGLV
-793 VVAAYAGLG
+793 VVAAYLGLP
-802 VVLAIPLATD
+802 VLLAIPPVTD
-812 FLQLGMPP
+812 FLQLGAPP
-820 LELIIVAIAASTIGS
+820 LELLLIAVGASVVAS
-835 AVLEVTHRL
+835 AVLEIMHR
-844 IARAAPAGAAGAA
+844 IIQRNGDDSPAA
-857 RAARRG
+857 RAAAQAARRG